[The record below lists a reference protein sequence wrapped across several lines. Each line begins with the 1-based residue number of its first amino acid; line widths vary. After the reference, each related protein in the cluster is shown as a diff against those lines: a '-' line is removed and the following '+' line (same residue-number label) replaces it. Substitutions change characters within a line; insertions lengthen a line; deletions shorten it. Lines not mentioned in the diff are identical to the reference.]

1 MGVTLNNDEK
11 NGGTNWIED
20 LLRWKTMIMEP
31 IQQNQWDKQQ
41 KITEDWNNVNYI
53 IWWMNEQN
61 KFQLDPVSGSQ
72 FALIFQ
78 MFTAPAMLMLLAD
91 DEWSSR

>member
-1 MGVTLNNDEK
+1 
-11 NGGTNWIED
+11 
-20 LLRWKTMIMEP
+20 
-31 IQQNQWDKQQ
+31 
-41 KITEDWNNVNYI
+41 
-53 IWWMNEQN
+53 MNEQN

-91 DEWSSR
+91 DE